1 MGKRLRS
8 APSASL
14 IDVVTASSTASDLAL
29 RRILQAREGVKPS
42 KESIQYARYHRAQP
56 IMREIEVETE
66 AGGTWQWPLCQPNI
80 LFSTLVAES
89 APLQQVIEE
98 ALRTSPGTRDRPW
111 HLIVGF
117 DEFVPGNKLQLQPS
131 RKAMNLSFTFLEL
144 GSDGVGEVGSIG
156 AGFFANMFPCA
167 VSIFSNMIWES
178 KAFTFCF

>member
-14 IDVVTASSTASDLAL
+14 IDVVTKASRSSDLEL
-29 RRILQAREGVKPS
+29 GRILQVREGHEPS
-42 KESIQYARYHRAQP
+42 HKQFHDARHHRAQP
-56 IMREIEVETE
+56 LMREIEVEKE
-66 AGGTWQWPLCQPNI
+66 GGGTWQWPLCQPNL

-89 APLQQVIEE
+89 AQLQQVIEE

-156 AGFFANMFPCA
+156 AGFFANMFPCT
-167 VSIFSNMIWES
+167 VSIFSNMILGIP
-178 KAFTFCF
+178 